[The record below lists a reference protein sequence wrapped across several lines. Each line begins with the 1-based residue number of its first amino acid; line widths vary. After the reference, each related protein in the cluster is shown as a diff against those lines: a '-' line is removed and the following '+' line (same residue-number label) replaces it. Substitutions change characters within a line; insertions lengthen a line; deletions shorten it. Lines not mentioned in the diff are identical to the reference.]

1 MTNQWLRKV
10 FKGGVL
16 DVWEEKLIM
25 TLQNGKTLEID
36 LNGFQALMDNSDA
49 L

>member
-1 MTNQWLRKV
+1 MTNSCLRKV

-16 DVWEEKLIM
+16 DVLEEKLAM
-25 TLQNGKTLEID
+25 TLQNGKTLKIA
-36 LNGFQALMDNSDA
+36 LNWSMDDQEP